1 MESMIPMLYV
11 KSNYSLL
18 SSLLTI
24 DTIIRGNK
32 EGNTGCAVLCDENMY
47 GTMEFLKKCQ
57 AANLKAVLGLEMH
70 LEDHDLLAFIE
81 KEEGYYNL
89 IKLSTLQNSKEL
101 TKQEVLQHQKGL
113 IFCLPYEGKSYYSFY
128 EEKLDSLF
136 LGYENKEEE
145 QEGKKIT
152 SQVVFLRKCLYEHEK
167 EKDYLKYLFL
177 IRDGKTITDST
188 TYDLDLKALCDEKV
202 ISYSDQEGLD
212 TIQKIIDRCHF
223 TLRESSL
230 LLPLY
235 PCPKGLSAEVYLQ
248 ELAKKGLLKRLK
260 GHIPKEYHERLVY
273 ELDVIIKMGFAN
285 YFLVVYDFIRYA
297 KQKGILVGPGRGSAA
312 GSLVAYCLGITE
324 IDPLEYDLLF
334 ERFLNPERVSMPDID
349 TDLPDAYRDDVI
361 AYVRRKYGE
370 KRVAGIVT
378 FATLAAKQVI
388 RDVGR
393 VLNIPLYK
401 IDKLNSY
408 LPAMS
413 RESLQKFYQENI
425 AFREL
430 IERDSTLQR
439 LFQIASKIEGFPRQI
454 GTHAAGIVMCQKDLD
469 EVIPLTKSDDMYL
482 TSYSMNYLEELG
494 LLKMDFLGIKNLTMI
509 MNILEDIKK
518 NSQKEV
524 SFNQIPL
531 TDQAVYQL
539 FSRAETTGIF
549 QFESA
554 GMRNFLRKLK
564 PHNFEDIVAAIAL
577 FRPGPASNIDTYI
590 ARKEG
595 REKVTYYDPSLEPIL
610 KKTYGIMIYQEQIM
624 QTANLYAGYSLGEA
638 DILRR
643 AISKKKV
650 DVLKQEEAKFIQK
663 AQEKG
668 HDLATTKEIFSL
680 ILKFA
685 GYGFNR
691 SHAVAYSL
699 VAYKMAYLKV
709 HYKIEFY
716 VALLSNVIGVESKT
730 REYFMEIRS
739 HNIKILKP
747 DINES
752 EMKYT
757 RKENGILVP
766 FSCIK
771 GIGVTVCKMILE
783 ARESTPFKNIFEA
796 FSRLVRKKVTK
807 KQLETLVLADCF
819 HSFGYSKKALID
831 QLDALY
837 NYAELTKDLDPSL
850 VLRPELK
857 EEKEYSNYTLLEQE
871 QEVFGFYISNHP
883 TTVYRNKFV
892 HTILLNQLEQYY
904 NKTVTVFVMIEKVKV
919 IKTKK
924 GEDMAFVSGSD
935 ETKMMDFTLFPKVY
949 ANTPPL
955 KKGDLYLMTGTVEK
969 RFNQTQVIVNQLKK
983 VKGEEYEE
991 TDHFSA

>member
-1 MESMIPMLYV
+1 MNPMLYV

-24 DTIIRGNK
+24 DKIVKRNK
-32 EGNTGCAVLCDENMY
+32 EQNTGYAVLCDDNMY
-47 GTMEFLKKCQ
+47 GAMEFIKKCQ
-57 AANLKAVLGLEMH
+57 AEDLKPVLGLEMH
-70 LEDHDLLAFIE
+70 LTDHDLLAFVQDS
-81 KEEGYYNL
+81 EGYQN
-89 IKLSTLQNSKEL
+89 IMKLSTLQNSKEL
-101 TKQEVLQHQKGL
+101 TQEKIIEHQKNL
-113 IFCLPYEGKSYYSFY
+113 IFCLPYETKDFFSFY
-128 EEKLDSLF
+128 QEHLDTVF
-136 LGYENKEEE
+136 LGYQNKKEEE
-145 QEGKKIT
+145 EVKKLTPNI
-152 SQVVFLRKCLYEHEK
+152 VFLRKCLYETEEEK
-167 EKDYLKYLFL
+167 EYLKCLYM
-177 IRDGKTITDST
+177 IRDGKTIKDNPL
-188 TYDLDLKALCDEKV
+188 YDLDQKNFLEENITA
-202 ISYSDQEGLD
+202 YSGEEGLSNV
-212 TIQKIIDRCHF
+212 QKIIDRCNL
-223 TLRESSL
+223 TLKEAQV

-235 PCPKGLSAEVYLQ
+235 PCPGNLKAEVYLQ
-248 ELAKKGLLKRLK
+248 ELAKKGLMKRLK
-260 GHIPKEYHERLVY
+260 GHIPKEYQDRLLY

-297 KQKGILVGPGRGSAA
+297 KQKNILVGPGRGSAA

-361 AYVRRKYGE
+361 LYVKEKYGE

-378 FATLAAKQVI
+378 FATLAAKQVL

-393 VLNIPLYK
+393 IQNIPLYK
-401 IDKLNSY
+401 IDKLNSF
-408 LPAMS
+408 LPAMTKDP
-413 RESLQKFYQENI
+413 LQKFYQENQ
-425 AFREL
+425 AFKEY
-430 IERDSTLQR
+430 IDRDPSLQK
-439 LFQIASKIEGFPRQI
+439 LLEIASRLEGFPRQI

-509 MNILEDIKK
+509 MNILENIEKEGQ
-518 NSQKEV
+518 QKL
-524 SFNQIPL
+524 SFHQIPL
-531 TDQAVYQL
+531 NDPKVYEL
-539 FSRAETTGIF
+539 FTQAETTGIF

-564 PHNFEDIVAAIAL
+564 PQNFEDIIAAIAL

-595 REKVTYYDPSLEPIL
+595 REKVNYLDPSLEKIL
-610 KKTYGIMIYQEQIM
+610 KNTYGIMIYQEQIM
-624 QTANLYAGYSLGEA
+624 QAASIYAGYTLGEA

-650 DVLKQEEAKFIQK
+650 DVLKQEEERFIKK
-663 AQEKG
+663 ATEKG
-668 HDLATTKEIFSL
+668 HPLSVTKEIFAM

-739 HNIKILKP
+739 HNIEILKP
-747 DINES
+747 DINQS
-752 EMKYT
+752 EMQYIRIK
-757 RKENGILVP
+757 NSILVS

-783 ARESTPFKNIFEA
+783 ARNDGPFATIFEA
-796 FSRLVRKKVTK
+796 FSRLVQHKVTK
-807 KQLETLVLADCF
+807 KQLETLILANCF
-819 HSFGYSKKALID
+819 RSFGYSKKTLIEE
-831 QLDALY
+831 LDALY
-837 NYAELTKDLDPSL
+837 NYAELTKDLDKDL
-850 VLRPELK
+850 VLLPELK
-857 EEKEYSNYTLLEQE
+857 EKEEYSNYTLLEQE

-883 TTVYRNKFV
+883 TTVYRNKFIN
-892 HTILLNQLEQYY
+892 TILLNQLEQYY
-904 NKTVTVFVMIEKVKV
+904 NRNVTVFIMVEKIKV
-919 IKTKK
+919 IKTKRQ
-924 GEDMAFVSGSD
+924 EEMAFVSGSD
-935 ETKMMDFTLFPKVY
+935 ETKMMDFTLFPKIY
-949 ANTPPL
+949 AKAKDL
-955 KKGDLYLMTGTVEK
+955 KRGDLYLITGTVEK

-983 VKGEEYEE
+983 VKGEEHEKTE
-991 TDHFSA
+991 DLNS